1 MAIISENISLKQYN
15 TFSIDANTRYL
26 ATYASDYELIEI
38 LTFCKKRDLKWF
50 VLGMGANVI
59 FDGDYE
65 GCVIHPIGFDI
76 AFEGDLVIAD
86 GGVNWDD
93 FVAFCVGI
101 GYYGLENLSLIPS
114 TVGAA
119 PVQNIGA
126 YGAEAKDCIEW
137 VEFIDPF
144 DLKTKRLNNG
154 QCQFGYRDSIFKG
167 ELKGKAIITRVAFKL
182 SKEGELKMEY
192 GAVKERVAQLGE
204 ATLQNVRQ
212 AIIDIRTAKL
222 PDYKLLPNAG
232 SFFKN
237 PIVDQKFADKMLET
251 YPKMPFYEVAE
262 GVKLA
267 AGWLIEQSGWK
278 GKVAGKVGIN
288 EHQALVIVNVGGANG
303 REIVEFSDLVI
314 ADVGEKFGV
323 TLEREV
329 NIV

>member
-1 MAIISENISLKQYN
+1 MALITENISLKQYN
-15 TFSIDANTRYL
+15 TFSIDANARYF
-26 ATYASDYELIEI
+26 ATYANDYELIEI

-59 FDGDYE
+59 FDGDYD
-65 GCVIHPIGFDI
+65 GCVIHPIGSDI

-114 TVGAA
+114 TIGAA

-137 VEFIDPF
+137 VEFIDPV
-144 DLKTKRLNNG
+144 DLKTKRLNNA

-167 ELKGKAIITRVAFKL
+167 DLKGKAIITRVAFKL
-182 SKEGELKMEY
+182 SKKGKIKMDY

-204 ATLQNVRQ
+204 VTLQNVRQ
-212 AIIDIRTAKL
+212 AIIDIRTEKL

-237 PIVDQKFADKMLET
+237 PVVDRDFADKLLET
-251 YPKMPFYEVAE
+251 YPKMPFYEVAK

-267 AGWLIEQSGWK
+267 AGWLIEQVGWK
-278 GKVAGKVGIN
+278 GKVVGKVGVH
-288 EHQALVIVNVGGANG
+288 EHQSLVIVNVGGADG
-303 REIVEFSDLVI
+303 REIIEFSDLVI
-314 ADVGEKFGV
+314 ADVASKFDV
-323 TLEREV
+323 KLEREV